1 MFIENVKK
9 LDPDAFVDPGLY
21 SEIFSVEDDVLR
33 QKNITKFRER
43 AKAIGSTKIFDG
55 MLAAAQRDYRKKL
68 KDDAIQEKKN
78 RLERELMPGHYG
90 GDLMSNFSM
99 LAKNEQYSVGE
110 WTADDIGIRRLTDRG
125 VEWACTQPIFVS
137 RILKNAETGNYKV
150 EIKFLFKGR
159 ETTIYVPREV
169 IGSKSKI
176 TALGAQGVN
185 ITDNN
190 AKPLVQYLADI
201 QALNET
207 GIPEVLST
215 SRLGWIDNIDAAGN
229 KEKAFLPYKADVVF
243 DNETSVKSLFESMKS
258 SGSSDKWY
266 THIKE
271 LRANRDPEVLI
282 NLAASFA
289 SVLVEPCGALPF
301 IVSLWGGTGI
311 GKTVLLK
318 VCTSVWADPGEGKYI
333 TDAKATTT
341 AMEIRLNVLNS
352 LPMTLD
358 DMAQISR
365 QDDEDFS
372 QIIYR
377 WCAGKGR
384 DRSNKELGLNKLTSW
399 RNCTIT
405 NGERSMVD
413 ESSQGG
419 AINRVIDIE
428 ASGKILFDGKSGNKT
443 TKIVEKNFGHAGK
456 DFIDLLLDIGFESIN
471 FLYNQRYEEL
481 KAAAAELGVEKEEK
495 QLVPMALILTA
506 DRLIEE
512 HLFKDGVLIDINQCL
527 GYLRNKGD
535 VSEDERAYSYLMDV
549 VIENKFRF
557 EEEHDSSAQYEAKW
571 GFWKSENQVAIIG
584 TRFERILKD
593 GGFQAKAFLS
603 WCKKKDLI
611 ECGENGTP
619 KRVVKRY
626 GKTFRAVVIRTD
638 YCEPDEIEPGE
649 DDDFADDF
657 KQLPFK

>member
-9 LDPDAFVDPGLY
+9 LKPDAFVDPDLY
-21 SEIFSVEDDVLR
+21 LELMAIENDLDR
-33 QKNITKFRER
+33 QKHIATMRNK
-43 AKAIGSTKIFDG
+43 AKELGSTKIFDG
-55 MLAAAQRDYRKKL
+55 MLSAAQRDYKKEC
-68 KDDAIQEKKN
+68 KEIAKKEKAE
-78 RLERELMPGHYG
+78 RIERELMPGHYG
-90 GDLMSNFSM
+90 GNNASEFS
-99 LAKNEQYSVGE
+99 LLDPSDQYDVGE
-110 WTADDIGIRRLTDRG
+110 WKADNNGVRRYTDRG

-159 ETTIYVPREV
+159 ETTIYVPREA
-169 IGSKSKI
+169 ISSKAKI
-176 TALGAQGVN
+176 TGLSAQGVN
-185 ITDNN
+185 VTDNS
-190 AKPLVQYLADI
+190 AKALVQYLADV
-201 QALNET
+201 QALNENR
-207 GIPEVLST
+207 IPEVLST
-215 SRLGWIDNIDAAGN
+215 SRLGWIDNVDAAGN
-229 KEKAFLPYKADVVF
+229 KEKTFLPYKADVVF
-243 DNETSVKSLFESMKS
+243 DNESSVKSLFESMKS
-258 SGSSDKWY
+258 QGKAETWY
-266 THIKE
+266 KHIRE
-271 LRANRDPEVLI
+271 LRANKDPEVLI

-289 SVLVEPCGALPF
+289 SVLVEPCNALPF

-456 DFIDLLLDIGFESIN
+456 EFIDILLDMGFESIN

-512 HLFKDGVLIDINQCL
+512 HLFKDGVLIDIHQCL

-535 VSEDERAYSYLMDV
+535 VSEDERAYTYLMDV
-549 VIENKFRF
+549 IAENRFRF
-557 EEEHDSSAQYEAKW
+557 EEEHDNSAQYEAKW
-571 GFWKSENQVAIIG
+571 GFWKSDNQVAIIG
-584 TRFERILKD
+584 SRFDQIIRD
-593 GGFQAKAFLS
+593 GKFQAKAFLS
-603 WCKKKDLI
+603 WCKKNDLI
-611 ECGENGTP
+611 ECDERGTP
-619 KRVVKRY
+619 KKVVKRN

-638 YCEPDEIEPGE
+638 YYTPDEIEDTDE
-649 DDDFADDF
+649 MDDF
-657 KQLPFK
+657 KQLPFR